1 MDEIMPKMPHET
13 DGLIFQPLGDVC
25 RKFLL
30 VYKCWHWNWITV
42 DSHGIT
48 KLVWDNFSGGLIRES
63 VEVRESIVELLEWM
77 ELSF

>member
-30 VYKCWHWNWITV
+30 V
-42 DSHGIT
+42 
-48 KLVWDNFSGGLIRES
+48 
-63 VEVRESIVELLEWM
+63 
-77 ELSF
+77 